1 VCSVGEG
8 RTRSVSGKND
18 ARSTTGLDTRLSA
31 RPCAIM
37 RDSALGRSRGVT
49 EDSGERSLGEST
61 STIAASGPTSGNG
74 YPPGDRGAPSPTASE
89 SCSVRARIS
98 SAVGCAWWAG
108 PAGVGESDSGVRYG
122 LVEKDEDE
130 AKERAARS
138 LRSRMS
144 I

>member
-1 VCSVGEG
+1 VCSVGEV
-8 RTRSVSGKND
+8 RTRSVSGCRGRKD
-18 ARSTTGLDTRLSA
+18 ARSTTGLEPRLSA

-61 STIAASGPTSGNG
+61 SAIAASSGNG
-74 YPPGDRGAPSPTASE
+74 YPPGDRGAPAAE
-89 SCSVRARIS
+89 SCSVCARIS

-108 PAGVGESDSGVRYG
+108 PAGVGESDSRVRYG